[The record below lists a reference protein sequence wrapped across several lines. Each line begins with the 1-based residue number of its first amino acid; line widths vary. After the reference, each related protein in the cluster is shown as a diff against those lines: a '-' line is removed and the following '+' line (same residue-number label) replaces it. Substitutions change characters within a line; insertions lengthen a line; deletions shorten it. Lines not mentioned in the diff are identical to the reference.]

1 MYVPQN
7 LIWRAINDY
16 NGAYYPLSSLD
27 ELISRSDIIIDAIF
41 GVGINGDPR
50 KPYIEIIE
58 KIHNSGKTIIS
69 VDVPSGFQTNIQ
81 VKPDYTV
88 TFTDIKTGMNRE
100 NSGKITVS
108 DIGIPEK
115 IKSAVGP
122 EAC

>member
-1 MYVPQN
+1 M
-7 LIWRAINDY
+7 
-16 NGAYYPLSSLD
+16 
-27 ELISRSDIIIDAIF
+27 
-41 GVGINGDPR
+41 
-50 KPYIEIIE
+50 
-58 KIHNSGKTIIS
+58 
-69 VDVPSGFQTNIQ
+69 DVPSGFQTNIQ

-122 EAC
+122 GDMVYMPLWDSGAEMGM